1 MTMLRSSVKNS
12 VKTGVLVSG
21 GAAIVLLLA
30 GCNGGQSAS
39 PNPDVPTIPGSTTQQ
54 TQQTQPPPS
63 ATPPV
68 TSSPTT
74 VANGQPAP
82 TPATG
87 STTECKVADLKLS
100 FGGGDH
106 AAGTAYRAL
115 VFTNKGSRTCTIQG
129 FPGVSY
135 VTGDDGHQVGPAAFR
150 NGKKG
155 PVVTLKPGASAFS
168 DIGFV
173 EVRNYDPAVCKP
185 TEVRGLRV
193 YPPHEYNSMFI
204 AAPGT
209 GCAGTPPGNQLTV
222 ATVQPGTGPAA

>member
-1 MTMLRSSVKNS
+1 MLRSS

-30 GCNGGQSAS
+30 GCNDGGTAS
-39 PNPDVPTIPGSTTQQ
+39 PENPQVPTIPESTSQQ
-54 TQQTQPPPS
+54 QQPPPS
-63 ATPPV
+63 ATTPPPV
-68 TSSPTT
+68 TSSPST
-74 VANGQPAP
+74 VANGQQPP
-82 TPATG
+82 TPAGG
-87 STTECKVADLKLS
+87 SSTECKVPDLKLS
-100 FGGGDH
+100 FGGGDA
-106 AAGTAYRAL
+106 AAGTSYRAL

-135 VTGDDGHQVGPAAFR
+135 VAGDDGHQVGPAAYR
-150 NGKKG
+150 NGNKG
-155 PVVTLKPGASAFS
+155 AVVTLKPGGTAFA

-173 EVRNYDPAVCKP
+173 QVRNYDPAVCKP
-185 TEVRGLRV
+185 TEVRGLRI

-222 ATVQPGTGPAA
+222 ATVKPGSGPAA

>member
-1 MTMLRSSVKNS
+1 MTMLLSSVR
-12 VKTGVLVSG
+12 TGVLLSG

-30 GCNGGQSAS
+30 GCDSGESAS
-39 PNPDVPTIPGSTTQQ
+39 PADPDVPTIRESTS
-54 TQQTQPPPS
+54 QQTQPPAS
-63 ATPPV
+63 APPPA
-68 TSSPTT
+68 TSSPST
-74 VANGQPAP
+74 VTNGQPAP
-82 TPATG
+82 TPAAGG
-87 STTECKVADLKLS
+87 SSECKVADLKLS
-100 FGGGDH
+100 FGGGDG
-106 AAGTAYRAL
+106 AAGTSYRAL
-115 VFTNKGSRTCTIQG
+115 VFTNKGNRTCTIQG

-135 VTGDDGHQVGPAAFR
+135 VAGEDGHQVGPAAYR

-155 PVVTLKPGASAFS
+155 PVVTLKPGASAYS

-185 TEVRGLRV
+185 TEVRGLRI